1 MTNEESLKKILVP
14 VDRSESSLA
23 AQETAAVIAKNTG
36 ATVTLVHVVPGALSS
51 QGLERTYQ
59 IPSNVADEI
68 MADLHQEAERIVNN
82 AQGLFSEENVKADG
96 ETLTSD
102 DPADGILEFEN
113 EDYDLIVMGG
123 RGENEKEPYAL
134 GSVTKKVM
142 MHTKSPLL
150 IAKDVCALSNV
161 LVCVDGS
168 KHSMKALGFALKLTE
183 RLNSKM
189 ALINVQERRL
199 QKASPKVAEEL
210 AQKIFS
216 SALETVGRKEFK
228 VDKKLEFGV
237 PSDVIVEVAEK
248 GNFDLII
255 LGSRGLGKVKRFLL
269 GSVSDDVSH
278 KAKCS
283 VLIVPART

>member
-1 MTNEESLKKILVP
+1 V
-14 VDRSESSLA
+14 
-23 AQETAAVIAKNTG
+23 
-36 ATVTLVHVVPGALSS
+36 
-51 QGLERTYQ
+51 
-59 IPSNVADEI
+59 
-68 MADLHQEAERIVNN
+68 
-82 AQGLFSEENVKADG
+82 
-96 ETLTSD
+96 
-102 DPADGILEFEN
+102 
-113 EDYDLIVMGG
+113 
-123 RGENEKEPYAL
+123 
-134 GSVTKKVM
+134 
-142 MHTKSPLL
+142 
-150 IAKDVCALSNV
+150 
-161 LVCVDGS
+161 
-168 KHSMKALGFALKLTE
+168 KALGFALKLTE

-283 VLIVPART
+283 VLIIPART